1 MRDEI
6 LQFFREIWPESYHI
20 EDVPF
25 ILGYKGEEIQRY
37 FSILHALEEEGCI
50 RIKDGEYGC
59 YQKTEDLRLL
69 GIYKASKKGFGFVIP
84 AEGNLPD
91 VFIPN
96 GCAGTAM
103 HDDEVEYIIKRKGT
117 SDRKAEGLIRR
128 VVTRHTNR
136 VVGIFERLK
145 TSGFVTP
152 HNERLGADIYIPLE
166 ATLDAR
172 SGATVVVELIAW
184 PEENRKA
191 EGKIV
196 EIVGDSSTPDLDVL
210 SVMATFDLPKEFPKD
225 VQEEAQKISFTVSEE
240 ADRLDLRHQEMIT
253 IDGED
258 AKDLDDAVH
267 AKVLDN
273 GNIELGVHIAD
284 VSHYVPAGSIIDQE
298 AYRRGTSV
306 YLVDRVIPMLP
317 VELSNG
323 ICSLQAKEDRYAMS
337 CIMEVSPQGKVVS
350 YTITPSIIHI
360 TRRCSYKEIY
370 LALEENIIPDDLA
383 PLMDMVRTLE
393 TLAYQL
399 MKMRQQAGAI
409 SFEFPEYKVLLD
421 ATGIPQRIVRKD
433 RTIAEKLIEQC
444 MLLANE
450 TVATFLSERLD
461 TSIYRIHE
469 DPKDTKLE
477 QLITV
482 LHHSGY
488 PVKLPSKV
496 EPKHIEELLQSVS
509 GTEIEPVV
517 QIMVLRSM
525 QQAKYS
531 SEHIGHF
538 GLASSTYTHFTS
550 PIRRYSDLMI
560 HRLLRYVLGG
570 KPKRLAPIAD
580 EAYLTRSASHCSERE
595 QIATE
600 AERETLDMKKVQ
612 YMAQYVGEN
621 FEGHVSSIT
630 AFGLFVELDNGV
642 DGLVP
647 YNLMDDDHYV
657 FDEPHYMAYG
667 RRTGKE
673 YRLGTPVT
681 VTLIKADTELRQIDF
696 VIGEVEYI
704 DGYLRRAEA
713 RQQPLPTKGSRKSYK
728 QKKKA
733 RIETREQDKK
743 RSSVEDVVS
752 QETAFAVETMLR
764 KLDSKPKKAFYETIS
779 KRSAHSK
786 RDKSK
791 KKRKR

>member
-1 MRDEI
+1 MREEI
-6 LQFFREIWPESYHI
+6 LGFFRDIWPESYHI

-25 ILGYKGEEIQRY
+25 ILGYKGEDIQIY
-37 FSILHALEEEGCI
+37 FSILHELEEEGSI
-50 RIKDGEYGC
+50 RIKGGEYGS
-59 YQKTEDLRLL
+59 YQKTEDTKLI

-84 AEGNLPD
+84 SEGNLPD

-117 SDRKAEGLIRR
+117 SERNAEGIIRR
-128 VVTRHTNR
+128 IVTRNTTR
-136 VVGIFERLK
+136 VVGIFERLPK
-145 TSGFVTP
+145 SGFVTP
-152 HNERLGADIYIPLE
+152 HNERLGEDIYIPLE
-166 ATLDAR
+166 CTMDAR
-172 SGATVVVELIAW
+172 SGATVVVELTAW
-184 PEENRKA
+184 PEEHRKA

-210 SVMATFDLPKEFPKD
+210 SVMATFNLPKEFPKD
-225 VQEEAQKISFTVSEE
+225 VQEEARKIFFTINDDT
-240 ADRLDLRHQEMIT
+240 DRLDLRHQEMIT

-317 VELSNG
+317 LELSNG
-323 ICSLQAKEDRYAMS
+323 ICSLQAKKERYAMS
-337 CIMEVSPQGKVVS
+337 CIMEVSPQGKVVR
-350 YTITPSIIHI
+350 YTIKPSIIHI

-370 LALEENIIPDDLA
+370 LALEENIIPDDLV
-383 PLMDMVRTLE
+383 PLMEMVRTLE

-399 MKMRQQAGAI
+399 MKMRQQAGSI

-421 ATGIPQRIVRKD
+421 GMGTPQRIVRKD

-450 TVATFLSERLD
+450 TVATFLSERLA

-538 GLASSTYTHFTS
+538 GLASNTYTHFTS
-550 PIRRYSDLMI
+550 PIRRYPDLMV

-570 KPKRLAPIAD
+570 KTKRMASIAD
-580 EAYLTRSASHCSERE
+580 EAYLTHGASHCSERE

-612 YMAQYVGEN
+612 YMAQYVGES

-630 AFGLFVELDNGV
+630 AFGLFIELDNGV

-647 YNLMDDDHYV
+647 YNLMDDDHYI

-673 YRLGTPVT
+673 YRLGTAVT

-704 DGYLRRAEA
+704 DGYLRRGQSREGSLSK
-713 RQQPLPTKGSRKSYK
+713 PKKGSKKSNRK
-728 QKKKA
+728 QKEEKRK
-733 RIETREQDKK
+733 RRSSQSHDIIETTGTTK
-743 RSSVEDVVS
+743 
-752 QETAFAVETMLR
+752 AVEQMLR
-764 KLDSKPKKAFYETIS
+764 KLDTKKKTAFYETIH
-779 KRSAHSK
+779 KRGK
-786 RDKSK
+786 RNKGK
-791 KKRKR
+791 KQRKR

>member
-1 MRDEI
+1 MREEI
-6 LQFFREIWPESYHI
+6 LGFFRDIWPESYHI

-25 ILGYKGEEIQRY
+25 ILGYKGEDIQIY
-37 FSILHALEEEGCI
+37 FSILHELEEEGYI
-50 RIKDGEYGC
+50 RIKGGEYGS
-59 YQKTEDLRLL
+59 YQKTEDAKLI

-84 AEGNLPD
+84 SEGNLPD

-103 HDDEVEYIIKRKGT
+103 HDDEVEYIIKLKGT
-117 SDRKAEGLIRR
+117 SERNAEGIIRR
-128 VVTRHTNR
+128 IVTRNTTR
-136 VVGIFERLK
+136 VVGIFERLPK
-145 TSGFVTP
+145 SGFVTP
-152 HNERLGADIYIPLE
+152 HNERLGEDIYIPLE
-166 ATLDAR
+166 CIMDAR
-172 SGATVVVELIAW
+172 SGATVVVELTAW
-184 PEENRKA
+184 PEEHRKA

-210 SVMATFDLPKEFPKD
+210 SVMATFNLPKEFPKD
-225 VQEEAQKISFTVSEE
+225 VQEEARKISFTINDDT
-240 ADRLDLRHQEMIT
+240 DRLDLRHQEMIT

-284 VSHYVPAGSIIDQE
+284 VSHYVRAGSIIDQE

-323 ICSLQAKEDRYAMS
+323 ICSLQAKKERYAMS
-337 CIMEVSPQGKVVS
+337 CIMEVSPQGKVVR
-350 YTITPSIIHI
+350 YTVKPSIIHI

-370 LALEENIIPDDLA
+370 LALEENIIPDDLV
-383 PLMDMVRTLE
+383 PLMEMVRTLE

-399 MKMRQQAGAI
+399 MKMRQQAGSI

-421 ATGIPQRIVRKD
+421 GMGTPQRIVRKD

-496 EPKHIEELLQSVS
+496 EPKHIEELLQFVS

-538 GLASSTYTHFTS
+538 GLASDTYTHFTS
-550 PIRRYSDLMI
+550 PIRRYPDLMV
-560 HRLLRYVLGG
+560 HRLLRYLLSG
-570 KPKRLAPIAD
+570 KPKRMASIAD
-580 EAYLTRSASHCSERE
+580 EAYLTHGASHCSERE

-612 YMAQYVGEN
+612 YMAQYVGES

-630 AFGLFVELDNGV
+630 AFGLFIELDNGV

-673 YRLGTPVT
+673 YRLGTAVT

-704 DGYLRRAEA
+704 DGYLRRGQSREGSLSK
-713 RQQPLPTKGSRKSYK
+713 PKKGSKKSNRK
-728 QKKKA
+728 QKEEKRK
-733 RIETREQDKK
+733 RRSSQSHDIIETTGTTK
-743 RSSVEDVVS
+743 
-752 QETAFAVETMLR
+752 AVEQMLR
-764 KLDSKPKKAFYETIS
+764 KLDTKKKTAFYETIH
-779 KRSAHSK
+779 KRGK
-786 RDKSK
+786 RNKGK
-791 KKRKR
+791 KQRKR

>member
-6 LQFFREIWPESYHI
+6 LQFFRDIWPESYHI

-25 ILGYKGEEIQRY
+25 ILGYKDEEIKAY
-37 FSILHALEEEGCI
+37 FSILHDLETAGSIC
-50 RIKDGEYGC
+50 IKDGEYAT
-59 YQKTEDLRLL
+59 YQKTENRKLL

-84 AEGNLPD
+84 TEEHLPD

-96 GCAGTAM
+96 GCSGTAM

-117 SDRKAEGLIRR
+117 SERKAEGIIHRI
-128 VVTRHTNR
+128 VTRNTNR
-136 VVGIFERLK
+136 VVGVFERLK

-152 HNERLGADIYIPLE
+152 HNERLGEDIYIPLE

-172 SGATVVVELIAW
+172 SGATVVVELTAW

-210 SVMATFDLPKEFPKD
+210 SVMATFNLPKEFPKD
-225 VQEEAQKISFTVSEE
+225 VQEEARKISFTVTDD
-240 ADRLDLRHQEMIT
+240 ANRLDLRHQEMIT

-337 CIMEVSPQGKVVS
+337 CIMEVSPQGKVLHYS
-350 YTITPSIIHI
+350 IKPSIIHI

-370 LALEENIIPDDLA
+370 LALKENIIPDDLA
-383 PLMDMVRTLE
+383 PLMAMVRTLE

-461 TSIYRIHE
+461 TSVYRIHE
-469 DPKDTKLE
+469 EPKDTKLE

-482 LHHSGY
+482 LHHAGY
-488 PVKLPSKV
+488 PVKLPTKV
-496 EPKHIEELLQSVS
+496 EPKHIEELLQSVA

-531 SEHIGHF
+531 SENMGHF

-550 PIRRYSDLMI
+550 PIRRYPDLMI
-560 HRLLRYVLGG
+560 HRLLRYVLEG
-570 KPKRLAPIAD
+570 KPKRLSPIAD
-580 EAYLTRSASHCSERE
+580 ESYLTHSASHCSERE

-612 YMAQYVGEN
+612 YMAQYVGES

-630 AFGLFVELDNGV
+630 AFGLFIELNNGV

-667 RRTGKE
+667 RRSGKE
-673 YRLGTPVT
+673 YHLGTPVT

-696 VIGEVEYI
+696 VIGEVESI
-704 DGYLRRAEA
+704 DGYLRRGQGREDSLSKPK
-713 RQQPLPTKGSRKSYK
+713 RGNRKSYK
-728 QKKKA
+728 KQREEKRKS
-733 RIETREQDKK
+733 RDRQTHDIIETTGTTK
-743 RSSVEDVVS
+743 
-752 QETAFAVETMLR
+752 AVEQMLR
-764 KLDSKPKKAFYETIS
+764 KLDTKKKTAFYETIH
-779 KRSAHSK
+779 K
-786 RDKSK
+786 KSHRKQGK
-791 KKRKR
+791 KQRKR

>member
-6 LQFFREIWPESYHI
+6 LQFFRDIWPESYHI

-25 ILGYKGEEIQRY
+25 ILGYKDEEIKAY
-37 FSILHALEEEGCI
+37 FSILHDLETAGSIC
-50 RIKDGEYGC
+50 IKDGEYAT
-59 YQKTEDLRLL
+59 YQKTENRKLL

-84 AEGNLPD
+84 TEEHLPD

-96 GCAGTAM
+96 GCSGTAM

-117 SDRKAEGLIRR
+117 SERKAEGIIHRI
-128 VVTRHTNR
+128 VTRNTNR
-136 VVGIFERLK
+136 VVGVFERLK

-152 HNERLGADIYIPLE
+152 HNERLGEDIYIPLE

-172 SGATVVVELIAW
+172 SGATVVVELTSW

-210 SVMATFDLPKEFPKD
+210 SVMATFNLPKEFPKD
-225 VQEEAQKISFTVSEE
+225 VQKEARKISFAVTDD

-337 CIMEVSPQGKVVS
+337 CIMEVSPQGKVLHYS
-350 YTITPSIIHI
+350 IKPSIIHI

-370 LALEENIIPDDLA
+370 LALKENIIPDDLA
-383 PLMDMVRTLE
+383 PLMAMVRTLE

-461 TSIYRIHE
+461 TSVYRIHE
-469 DPKDTKLE
+469 EPKDTKLE

-482 LHHSGY
+482 LHHAGY
-488 PVKLPSKV
+488 PVKLPTKV
-496 EPKHIEELLQSVS
+496 EPKHIEELLQSVA

-531 SEHIGHF
+531 SENMGHF

-550 PIRRYSDLMI
+550 PIRRYPDLMI
-560 HRLLRYVLGG
+560 HRLLRYVLEG
-570 KPKRLAPIAD
+570 KPKRLSPIAD
-580 EAYLTRSASHCSERE
+580 ESYLTHSASHCSERE

-612 YMAQYVGEN
+612 YMAQYVGES

-630 AFGLFVELDNGV
+630 AFGLFIELNNGV

-667 RRTGKE
+667 RRSGKE
-673 YRLGTPVT
+673 YHLGTPVT

-696 VIGEVEYI
+696 VIGEVESI
-704 DGYLRRAEA
+704 DGYLRRGQGREDSLSKPK
-713 RQQPLPTKGSRKSYK
+713 RGNRKSYK
-728 QKKKA
+728 KQREEKRKS
-733 RIETREQDKK
+733 RDRQTHDIIETTGTTK
-743 RSSVEDVVS
+743 
-752 QETAFAVETMLR
+752 AVERMLR
-764 KLDSKPKKAFYETIS
+764 KLDTKKKTAFYETIH
-779 KRSAHSK
+779 K
-786 RDKSK
+786 KSNYK
-791 KKRKR
+791 KGKKQRKR

>member
-6 LQFFREIWPESYHI
+6 LQFFRDIWPESYHI

-25 ILGYKGEEIQRY
+25 ILGYKDEEIKAY
-37 FSILHALEEEGCI
+37 FSILHDLETAGSIC
-50 RIKDGEYGC
+50 IKDDEYAT
-59 YQKTEDLRLL
+59 YQKTENRKLL
-69 GIYKASKKGFGFVIP
+69 GIYKASKKGVGFVIP
-84 AEGNLPD
+84 TEGHLPD

-96 GCAGTAM
+96 GCSGTAM

-117 SDRKAEGLIRR
+117 SERKAEGIIHRI
-128 VVTRHTNR
+128 VTRNTNR
-136 VVGIFERLK
+136 VVGVFERLK

-152 HNERLGADIYIPLE
+152 HNERLGEDIYIPLE

-172 SGATVVVELIAW
+172 SGATVVVELTSW

-210 SVMATFDLPKEFPKD
+210 SVMATFNLPKEFPKD
-225 VQEEAQKISFTVSEE
+225 VQKEARKISFAVTDD

-337 CIMEVSPQGKVVS
+337 CIMEVSPQGKVLHYS
-350 YTITPSIIHI
+350 IKPSIIHI

-370 LALEENIIPDDLA
+370 LALKENIIPDDLA
-383 PLMDMVRTLE
+383 PLMAMVRTLE

-461 TSIYRIHE
+461 TSVYRIHE
-469 DPKDTKLE
+469 EPKDTKLE

-482 LHHSGY
+482 LHHAGY
-488 PVKLPSKV
+488 PVKLPTKV
-496 EPKHIEELLQSVS
+496 EPKHIEELLQSVA

-531 SEHIGHF
+531 SENMGHF

-550 PIRRYSDLMI
+550 PIRRYPDLMI
-560 HRLLRYVLGG
+560 HRLLRYVLEG
-570 KPKRLAPIAD
+570 KPKRLSPIAD
-580 EAYLTRSASHCSERE
+580 ESYLTHSASHCSERE

-612 YMAQYVGEN
+612 YMAQYVGES

-630 AFGLFVELDNGV
+630 AFGLFIELNNGV

-667 RRTGKE
+667 RRSGKE
-673 YRLGTPVT
+673 YHLGKPVT

-696 VIGEVEYI
+696 VIGEVESI
-704 DGYLRRAEA
+704 DGYLRRGQGREDSLSKPK
-713 RQQPLPTKGSRKSYK
+713 RGNRKSYK
-728 QKKKA
+728 KQREEKRKS
-733 RIETREQDKK
+733 RDRQTHDIIETTGTTK
-743 RSSVEDVVS
+743 
-752 QETAFAVETMLR
+752 AVERMLR
-764 KLDSKPKKAFYETIS
+764 KLDTKKKTAFYETIH
-779 KRSAHSK
+779 K
-786 RDKSK
+786 KSNYK
-791 KKRKR
+791 KGKKQRKR

>member
-1 MRDEI
+1 MREEI
-6 LQFFREIWPESYHI
+6 LGFFRDICPESYHI

-25 ILGYKGEEIQRY
+25 ILGYKGEEIQTY
-37 FSILHALEEEGCI
+37 FSVLHELEEEGCI
-50 RIKDGEYGC
+50 RIKGGEYGS
-59 YQKTEDLRLL
+59 YQKTEDTKLI

-103 HDDEVEYIIKRKGT
+103 HDDEVEYIIKRKST
-117 SDRKAEGLIRR
+117 SERNAEGIIRR
-128 VVTRHTNR
+128 VVTRNTTR
-136 VVGIFERLK
+136 VVGIFERLPK
-145 TSGFVTP
+145 SGFVTP
-152 HNERLGADIYIPLE
+152 HNERLGEDIYIPLE
-166 ATLDAR
+166 CTMDAR
-172 SGATVVVELIAW
+172 SGATVVVELTAW
-184 PEENRKA
+184 PEEHRKA

-225 VQEEAQKISFTVSEE
+225 VQEEARKISFTVTDD

-337 CIMEVSPQGKVVS
+337 CIMEVSPQGKVLRYS
-350 YTITPSIIHI
+350 IKPSIIHI

-383 PLMDMVRTLE
+383 PLMAMVRTLE

-461 TSIYRIHE
+461 TSVYRIHE
-469 DPKDTKLE
+469 EPKDTKLE

-482 LHHSGY
+482 LHHAGY
-488 PVKLPSKV
+488 PVKLPTKV
-496 EPKHIEELLQSVS
+496 EPKHIEELLQSVA

-531 SEHIGHF
+531 SENMGHF

-550 PIRRYSDLMI
+550 PIRRYPDLMI
-560 HRLLRYVLGG
+560 HRLLRYVLEG

-580 EAYLTRSASHCSERE
+580 ESYLTHSASHCSERE

-612 YMAQYVGEN
+612 YMAQYVGES

-630 AFGLFVELDNGV
+630 AFGLFIELNNGV

-667 RRTGKE
+667 RRSGKE
-673 YRLGTPVT
+673 YHLGTPVT

-696 VIGEVEYI
+696 VIGEVESI
-704 DGYLRRAEA
+704 DGYLRRGQGREDSLSKPK
-713 RQQPLPTKGSRKSYK
+713 RGNRKSYK
-728 QKKKA
+728 KQKEEKRK
-733 RIETREQDKK
+733 RRDRQTHDIIETTGTTK
-743 RSSVEDVVS
+743 
-752 QETAFAVETMLR
+752 AVEQMLR
-764 KLDSKPKKAFYETIS
+764 KLDTKKKTAFYETIH
-779 KRSAHSK
+779 K
-786 RDKSK
+786 KSHRKQGK
-791 KKRKR
+791 KQRKR

>member
-6 LQFFREIWPESYHI
+6 LQFFRDIWPESYHI

-25 ILGYKGEEIQRY
+25 ILGYKDEEIKAY
-37 FSILHALEEEGCI
+37 FSILHDLETAGSIC
-50 RIKDGEYGC
+50 IKDDEYAT
-59 YQKTEDLRLL
+59 YQKTENRKLL

-84 AEGNLPD
+84 TEGHLPD

-96 GCAGTAM
+96 GCSGTAM

-117 SDRKAEGLIRR
+117 SERKAEGIIHRI
-128 VVTRHTNR
+128 VTRNTNR
-136 VVGIFERLK
+136 VVGVFERLK

-152 HNERLGADIYIPLE
+152 HNERLGDDIYIPLE

-172 SGATVVVELIAW
+172 SGATVVVELTAW

-210 SVMATFDLPKEFPKD
+210 SVMATFNLPKEFPKD
-225 VQEEAQKISFTVSEE
+225 VQEEARKISFTVTDD

-337 CIMEVSPQGKVVS
+337 CIMEVSPQGKVLHYS
-350 YTITPSIIHI
+350 IKPSIIHI

-370 LALEENIIPDDLA
+370 LALKENIIPDDLA
-383 PLMDMVRTLE
+383 PLMAMVRTLE

-461 TSIYRIHE
+461 TSVYRIHE
-469 DPKDTKLE
+469 EPKDTKLE

-482 LHHSGY
+482 LHHAGY
-488 PVKLPSKV
+488 PVKLPTKV
-496 EPKHIEELLQSVS
+496 EPKHIEELLQSVA

-531 SEHIGHF
+531 SENMGHF

-550 PIRRYSDLMI
+550 PIRRYPDLMI
-560 HRLLRYVLGG
+560 HRLLRYVLEG

-580 EAYLTRSASHCSERE
+580 ESYLTHSASHCSERE

-612 YMAQYVGEN
+612 YMAQYVGES

-630 AFGLFVELDNGV
+630 AFGLFIELNNGV

-667 RRTGKE
+667 RRSGKE
-673 YRLGTPVT
+673 YHLGTPVT

-704 DGYLRRAEA
+704 DKYLRRGQGREESLSKPK
-713 RQQPLPTKGSRKSYK
+713 RGNRKSYK
-728 QKKKA
+728 KQKEEKRK
-733 RIETREQDKK
+733 RRDRQTHDIIETTGTTK
-743 RSSVEDVVS
+743 
-752 QETAFAVETMLR
+752 AVEQMLR
-764 KLDSKPKKAFYETIS
+764 KLDTKKKTAFYETIH
-779 KRSAHSK
+779 K
-786 RDKSK
+786 KSNHK
-791 KKRKR
+791 KGKKQRKR

>member
-1 MRDEI
+1 MREEI
-6 LQFFREIWPESYHI
+6 LGFFRDIWPESYHI

-25 ILGYKGEEIQRY
+25 ILGYKGEGIQAY
-37 FSILHALEEEGCI
+37 FSVLHELEEEGCI
-50 RIKDGEYGC
+50 RIKDGEYGS
-59 YQKTEDLRLL
+59 YQKTEDTKLI
-69 GIYKASKKGFGFVIP
+69 GIYKASKKGFGFVMP
-84 AEGNLPD
+84 SEGNLPD

-103 HDDEVEYIIKRKGT
+103 HDDEVEYSIKRKGT
-117 SDRKAEGLIRR
+117 NERNPEGIIRR
-128 VVTRHTNR
+128 VVTRNTTR
-136 VVGIFERLK
+136 VVGIFERLTK
-145 TSGFVTP
+145 SGFVTP
-152 HNERLGADIYIPLE
+152 HNERLGDDIYIPLE

-172 SGATVVVELIAW
+172 SGATVVVELTAW
-184 PEENRKA
+184 PEEHRKA
-191 EGKIV
+191 EGRIV
-196 EIVGDSSTPDLDVL
+196 EIVGDSSTPDLDIL

-225 VQEEAQKISFTVSEE
+225 VQEEARKISFTVTDE
-240 ADRLDLRHQEMIT
+240 ADRLDLRYQEMIT

-267 AKVLDN
+267 AKVLEN

-337 CIMEVSPQGKVVS
+337 CIMEVNPQGKVVG
-350 YTITPSIIHI
+350 YTIKPSIIHI

-383 PLMDMVRTLE
+383 PLMEMVRTLE

-399 MKMRQQAGAI
+399 MKMRQQAGSI

-496 EPKHIEELLQSVS
+496 ESKHIEELLQSVM

-538 GLASSTYTHFTS
+538 GLASNTYTHFTS
-550 PIRRYSDLMI
+550 PIRRYPDLMV

-570 KPKRLAPIAD
+570 KPKRMAPIAD
-580 EAYLTRSASHCSERE
+580 EAYLTHGASHCSERE

-612 YMAQYVGEN
+612 YMAQYVGES

-630 AFGLFVELDNGV
+630 AFGLFIELDNGV

-696 VIGEVEYI
+696 VIDEVEYI
-704 DGYLRRAEA
+704 EGYLRRGQGRE
-713 RQQPLPTKGSRKSYK
+713 GSLSKSKRGHKKSHKK
-728 QKKKA
+728 QKEEK
-733 RIETREQDKK
+733 RNRRDRQSHDIIEITGTTKE
-743 RSSVEDVVS
+743 VER
-752 QETAFAVETMLR
+752 MLR
-764 KLDSKPKKAFYETIS
+764 KLEKKTKTAFYQRIH
-779 KRSAHSK
+779 K
-786 RDKSK
+786 KSNHRKGK
-791 KKRKR
+791 KQRKR

>member
-6 LQFFREIWPESYHI
+6 LQFFRDIWPESYHI

-25 ILGYKGEEIQRY
+25 ILGYKDEEIKAY
-37 FSILHALEEEGCI
+37 FSILHDLETAGSIC
-50 RIKDGEYGC
+50 IKDGEYAT
-59 YQKTEDLRLL
+59 YQKTENRKLL

-84 AEGNLPD
+84 TEEHLPD

-96 GCAGTAM
+96 GCSGTAM

-117 SDRKAEGLIRR
+117 SERKAEGIIHRI
-128 VVTRHTNR
+128 VTLNTNR
-136 VVGIFERLK
+136 VVGVFERLK

-152 HNERLGADIYIPLE
+152 HNERLGEDIYIPLE

-172 SGATVVVELIAW
+172 SGATVVVELTSW

-210 SVMATFDLPKEFPKD
+210 SVMATFNLPKEFPKD
-225 VQEEAQKISFTVSEE
+225 VQKEARKISFAVTDD

-337 CIMEVSPQGKVVS
+337 CIMEVSPQGKVLHYS
-350 YTITPSIIHI
+350 IKPSIIHI

-370 LALEENIIPDDLA
+370 LALKENIIPDDLA
-383 PLMDMVRTLE
+383 PLMAMVRTLE

-461 TSIYRIHE
+461 TSVYY
-469 DPKDTKLE
+469 T
-477 QLITV
+477 
-482 LHHSGY
+482 
-488 PVKLPSKV
+488 
-496 EPKHIEELLQSVS
+496 
-509 GTEIEPVV
+509 
-517 QIMVLRSM
+517 M
-525 QQAKYS
+525 QD
-531 SEHIGHF
+531 I
-538 GLASSTYTHFTS
+538 L
-550 PIRRYSDLMI
+550 
-560 HRLLRYVLGG
+560 
-570 KPKRLAPIAD
+570 
-580 EAYLTRSASHCSERE
+580 
-595 QIATE
+595 
-600 AERETLDMKKVQ
+600 
-612 YMAQYVGEN
+612 
-621 FEGHVSSIT
+621 
-630 AFGLFVELDNGV
+630 
-642 DGLVP
+642 
-647 YNLMDDDHYV
+647 
-657 FDEPHYMAYG
+657 
-667 RRTGKE
+667 
-673 YRLGTPVT
+673 
-681 VTLIKADTELRQIDF
+681 
-696 VIGEVEYI
+696 
-704 DGYLRRAEA
+704 
-713 RQQPLPTKGSRKSYK
+713 
-728 QKKKA
+728 
-733 RIETREQDKK
+733 
-743 RSSVEDVVS
+743 
-752 QETAFAVETMLR
+752 
-764 KLDSKPKKAFYETIS
+764 
-779 KRSAHSK
+779 
-786 RDKSK
+786 
-791 KKRKR
+791 

>member
-1 MRDEI
+1 MREEI
-6 LQFFREIWPESYHI
+6 LGFFRDIWPESYHI

-25 ILGYKGEEIQRY
+25 ILGYKGEEIQAY
-37 FSILHALEEEGCI
+37 FSVLYELEQEGCI
-50 RIKDGEYGC
+50 RIKDGEYGS
-59 YQKTEDLRLL
+59 YQKTEDTKLI

-84 AEGNLPD
+84 SEGNLPD

-117 SDRKAEGLIRR
+117 SERNAEGIIRR
-128 VVTRHTNR
+128 VVTRNTTR
-136 VVGIFERLK
+136 VVGIFERLPK
-145 TSGFVTP
+145 SGFVTP
-152 HNERLGADIYIPLE
+152 HNERLGEDIYIPLD

-172 SGATVVVELIAW
+172 SGATVVVELTAW
-184 PEENRKA
+184 PEEHRKA

-210 SVMATFDLPKEFPKD
+210 SVMSTFNLPKEFPKD
-225 VQEEAQKISFTVSEE
+225 VQEEAQKISFTVTDDT
-240 ADRLDLRHQEMIT
+240 ARLDLRHQEMIT

-337 CIMEVSPQGKVVS
+337 CIMEVSPQGKVLRYS
-350 YTITPSIIHI
+350 IKPSIIHI

-370 LALEENIIPDDLA
+370 LALEENIIPDDLV

-399 MKMRQQAGAI
+399 IKMRQQAGAI

-421 ATGIPQRIVRKD
+421 GTGMPQRIIRKD

-496 EPKHIEELLQSVS
+496 EPKHIEELLQSIS

-550 PIRRYSDLMI
+550 PIRRYPDLMI
-560 HRLLRYVLGG
+560 HRLLRYVLEN
-570 KPKRLAPIAD
+570 KPKRMASIAD
-580 EAYLTRSASHCSERE
+580 EAYLTHGATHCSERE

-612 YMAQYVGEN
+612 YMAQYVGES

-630 AFGLFVELDNGV
+630 AFGLFIELDNGV

-647 YNLMDDDHYV
+647 SNLMDDDHYV

-667 RRTGKE
+667 RRSGKE
-673 YRLGTPVT
+673 YHLGTPVT
-681 VTLIKADTELRQIDF
+681 VTLIKADIELRQIDF

-704 DGYLRRAEA
+704 GGYLRRGQE
-713 RQQPLPTKGSRKSYK
+713 RKKSLSKPQRKNRSPY
-728 QKKKA
+728 KKKKEEK
-733 RIETREQDKK
+733 RNNRDRQTHDIIETTGTTK
-743 RSSVEDVVS
+743 
-752 QETAFAVETMLR
+752 AVEQMLR
-764 KLDSKPKKAFYETIS
+764 KLDTKKKTAFYETIH
-779 KRSAHSK
+779 K
-786 RDKSK
+786 KSHRKQGK
-791 KKRKR
+791 KQRKR

>member
-6 LQFFREIWPESYHI
+6 LQFFRDIWPESYHI

-25 ILGYKGEEIQRY
+25 ILGYKDEEIKAY
-37 FSILHALEEEGCI
+37 FSILHDLETAGSIC
-50 RIKDGEYGC
+50 IKDGEYAT
-59 YQKTEDLRLL
+59 YQKTENRKLL

-84 AEGNLPD
+84 TEGNLPD

-96 GCAGTAM
+96 GCSGTAM
-103 HDDEVEYIIKRKGT
+103 HDDEVEYIIKQKGT
-117 SDRKAEGLIRR
+117 SERKAEGIIHRI
-128 VVTRHTNR
+128 VTRNTNR
-136 VVGIFERLK
+136 VVGVFERLK

-152 HNERLGADIYIPLE
+152 HNERLGEDIYIPLE

-172 SGATVVVELIAW
+172 SGATVVVELTAW

-210 SVMATFDLPKEFPKD
+210 SVMATFNLPKEFPKD
-225 VQEEAQKISFTVSEE
+225 VQEEARKISFAVTDD

-337 CIMEVSPQGKVVS
+337 CIMEVSPQGNVLRYSVK
-350 YTITPSIIHI
+350 PSIIHI

-370 LALEENIIPDDLA
+370 LALKENIIPDDLA
-383 PLMDMVRTLE
+383 PLMAMVRTLE

-461 TSIYRIHE
+461 TSVYRIHE
-469 DPKDTKLE
+469 EPKDTKLE

-482 LHHSGY
+482 LHHAGY
-488 PVKLPSKV
+488 PVKLPTKV
-496 EPKHIEELLQSVS
+496 EPKHIEELLQSVA

-531 SEHIGHF
+531 SENMGHF

-550 PIRRYSDLMI
+550 PIRRYPDLMI
-560 HRLLRYVLGG
+560 HRLLRYVLEG
-570 KPKRLAPIAD
+570 KPKRLSPIAD
-580 EAYLTRSASHCSERE
+580 ESYLTHSASHCSERE

-600 AERETLDMKKVQ
+600 AERETLDTKKVQ
-612 YMAQYVGEN
+612 YMAQYVGES

-630 AFGLFVELDNGV
+630 AFGLFIELNNGV

-667 RRTGKE
+667 RRSGKE
-673 YRLGTPVT
+673 YHLGTPVT

-696 VIGEVEYI
+696 VIGEVESI
-704 DGYLRRAEA
+704 DGYLRRGQGREDSLSKPK
-713 RQQPLPTKGSRKSYK
+713 RGNRKSYK
-728 QKKKA
+728 KQREEKRKS
-733 RIETREQDKK
+733 RDRQTHDIIETTGTTK
-743 RSSVEDVVS
+743 
-752 QETAFAVETMLR
+752 AVERMLR
-764 KLDSKPKKAFYETIS
+764 KLDTKKKTAFYETIH
-779 KRSAHSK
+779 K
-786 RDKSK
+786 KSNRK
-791 KKRKR
+791 KGKKQRKR

>member
-6 LQFFREIWPESYHI
+6 LQFFRDIWPESYHI

-25 ILGYKGEEIQRY
+25 ILGYKDEEIKAY
-37 FSILHALEEEGCI
+37 FSILHDLETAGSIC
-50 RIKDGEYGC
+50 IKDGEYAT
-59 YQKTEDLRLL
+59 YQKTENRKLL

-84 AEGNLPD
+84 TEEHLPD

-96 GCAGTAM
+96 GCSGTAM

-117 SDRKAEGLIRR
+117 SERKAEGIIHRI
-128 VVTRHTNR
+128 VTRNTNR
-136 VVGIFERLK
+136 VVGVFERLK

-152 HNERLGADIYIPLE
+152 HNERLGEDIYIPLE

-172 SGATVVVELIAW
+172 SGATVVVELTSW

-210 SVMATFDLPKEFPKD
+210 SVMATFNLPKEFPKD
-225 VQEEAQKISFTVSEE
+225 VQKEARKISFAVTDD

-337 CIMEVSPQGKVVS
+337 CIMEVSPQGKVLHYS
-350 YTITPSIIHI
+350 IKPSIIHI

-370 LALEENIIPDDLA
+370 LALKENIIPNDLA
-383 PLMDMVRTLE
+383 PLMAMVRTLE

-461 TSIYRIHE
+461 TSVYRIHE
-469 DPKDTKLE
+469 EPKDTKLE

-482 LHHSGY
+482 LHHAGY
-488 PVKLPSKV
+488 PVKLPTKV
-496 EPKHIEELLQSVS
+496 EPKHIEELLQSVA

-531 SEHIGHF
+531 SENMGHF

-550 PIRRYSDLMI
+550 PIRRYPDLMI
-560 HRLLRYVLGG
+560 HRLLRYVLEG
-570 KPKRLAPIAD
+570 KPKRLSPIAD
-580 EAYLTRSASHCSERE
+580 ESYLTHSASHCSERE

-612 YMAQYVGEN
+612 YMAQYVGES

-630 AFGLFVELDNGV
+630 AFGLFIELNNGV

-667 RRTGKE
+667 RRSGKE
-673 YRLGTPVT
+673 YHLGTPVT

-696 VIGEVEYI
+696 VIGEVESI
-704 DGYLRRAEA
+704 DGYLRRGQGREDSLSKPK
-713 RQQPLPTKGSRKSYK
+713 RGNRKSYK
-728 QKKKA
+728 KQREEKRKS
-733 RIETREQDKK
+733 RDRQIHDIIETTGTTK
-743 RSSVEDVVS
+743 
-752 QETAFAVETMLR
+752 AVERMLR
-764 KLDSKPKKAFYETIS
+764 KLDTKKKTAFYETIH
-779 KRSAHSK
+779 K
-786 RDKSK
+786 KSNYK
-791 KKRKR
+791 KGKKQRKR

>member
-1 MRDEI
+1 MREEI
-6 LQFFREIWPESYHI
+6 LGFFRDIWPESYHI

-25 ILGYKGEEIQRY
+25 ILGYKGEEIQAY
-37 FSILHALEEEGCI
+37 FSVLHELEEKGCI
-50 RIKDGEYGC
+50 RIKDGEYGV
-59 YQKTEDLRLL
+59 YQKTEDPHLI
-69 GIYKASKKGFGFVIP
+69 GIYKASKKGFGFVMP
-84 AEGNLPD
+84 SEGNLPD

-117 SDRKAEGLIRR
+117 GERNAEGIIRR
-128 VVTRHTNR
+128 VVTRNTTR
-136 VVGIFERLK
+136 VVGIFERLTK
-145 TSGFVTP
+145 SGFVTP
-152 HNERLGADIYIPLE
+152 HNERLGDDIYIPLE

-172 SGATVVVELIAW
+172 SGATVVVEITAW

-225 VQEEAQKISFTVSEE
+225 VQEEARKISFTVTDEV
-240 ADRLDLRHQEMIT
+240 DRLDLRHQEMIT

-337 CIMEVSPQGKVVS
+337 CIMEVSPQGKVLHYS
-350 YTITPSIIHI
+350 IKPSIIHI

-383 PLMDMVRTLE
+383 PLMAMVRTLE

-409 SFEFPEYKVLLD
+409 SFEFPEHKVLLD

-469 DPKDTKLE
+469 DPKNTKLE

-496 EPKHIEELLQSVS
+496 EPKHIEELLQSIS

-531 SEHIGHF
+531 AEHIGHF

-550 PIRRYSDLMI
+550 PIRRYPDLMI
-560 HRLLRYVLGG
+560 HRLLRYVLEN
-570 KPKRLAPIAD
+570 KPKRMASIAD
-580 EAYLTRSASHCSERE
+580 EAYLTHGATHCSERE

-612 YMAQYVGEN
+612 YMAQYVGES

-630 AFGLFVELDNGV
+630 AFGLFIELDNGV

-647 YNLMDDDHYV
+647 YNLMDDDYYV

-667 RRTGKE
+667 RRSGKE
-673 YRLGTPVT
+673 YHLGTPVT
-681 VTLIKADTELRQIDF
+681 VTLIKADIELRQIDF

-704 DGYLRRAEA
+704 DGYLRRGQSREGALSK
-713 RQQPLPTKGSRKSYK
+713 PKKGSKKAYKK
-728 QKKKA
+728 QKEEKRKH
-733 RIETREQDKK
+733 RGSQSHDIIETTGTTK
-743 RSSVEDVVS
+743 
-752 QETAFAVETMLR
+752 AVEQMLR
-764 KLDSKPKKAFYETIS
+764 KLDTKKKTAFYETIH
-779 KRSAHSK
+779 K
-786 RDKSK
+786 KSNRKQGK
-791 KKRKR
+791 KQRKR

>member
-1 MRDEI
+1 MREEI
-6 LQFFREIWPESYHI
+6 LGFFRDIWPEAYHI

-25 ILGYKGEEIQRY
+25 ILGYKGEEIQAY
-37 FSILHALEEEGCI
+37 FSVLHELEEEGCI
-50 RIKDGEYGC
+50 RIKDGEYGS
-59 YQKTEDLRLL
+59 YQKTEDTKLI

-117 SDRKAEGLIRR
+117 SERNAEGIIRR
-128 VVTRHTNR
+128 VVTRNTTR
-136 VVGIFERLK
+136 VVGIFERLPK
-145 TSGFVTP
+145 SGFVTP
-152 HNERLGADIYIPLE
+152 HNERLGEDIYIPLE
-166 ATLDAR
+166 CTMDAR
-172 SGATVVVELIAW
+172 SGATVVVELTAW
-184 PEENRKA
+184 PEEHRKA

-210 SVMATFDLPKEFPKD
+210 SVMATFDLPKEFPKN
-225 VQEEAQKISFTVSEE
+225 VQEEARKISFTVTDETG
-240 ADRLDLRHQEMIT
+240 RLDLRHQKMVT

-267 AKVLDN
+267 AKALDN

-337 CIMEVSPQGKVVS
+337 CIMEVNPQGKVVN
-350 YTITPSIIHI
+350 YTIKPSIIHI

-370 LALEENIIPDDLA
+370 LALEENIIPDDLV
-383 PLMDMVRTLE
+383 PLMEMVRTLE

-421 ATGIPQRIVRKD
+421 GMGTPQRIVRKD

-450 TVATFLSERLD
+450 TVAKFLSERLD

-538 GLASSTYTHFTS
+538 GLASNTYTHFTS
-550 PIRRYSDLMI
+550 PIRRYPDLMV
-560 HRLLRYVLGG
+560 HRLLRYVLSG
-570 KPKRLAPIAD
+570 KPKRMALIAD
-580 EAYLTRSASHCSERE
+580 EAYLTHGASHCSERE

-600 AERETLDMKKVQ
+600 AERETLDMKMVQ
-612 YMAQYVGEN
+612 YMAQYVGES
-621 FEGHVSSIT
+621 FEGYVSSIT
-630 AFGLFVELDNGV
+630 AFGLFIELDNGV

-667 RRTGKE
+667 RRSGKE
-673 YRLGTPVT
+673 YRLGTLVT

-704 DGYLRRAEA
+704 DGYLRRGQSREGSLSK
-713 RQQPLPTKGSRKSYK
+713 PKKGSKKSNRK
-728 QKKKA
+728 QKEEKRK
-733 RIETREQDKK
+733 RRGSQSHDIIEMTGTTK
-743 RSSVEDVVS
+743 
-752 QETAFAVETMLR
+752 AVEQMLR
-764 KLDSKPKKAFYETIS
+764 KLDTKKKTAFYETIH
-779 KRSAHSK
+779 KRGK
-786 RDKSK
+786 RNKGK
-791 KKRKR
+791 KQRKR

>member
-6 LQFFREIWPESYHI
+6 LQFFRDIWPESYHI

-25 ILGYKGEEIQRY
+25 ILGYKDEEIKAY
-37 FSILHALEEEGCI
+37 FSILHDLETAGSIC
-50 RIKDGEYGC
+50 IKDGEYAT
-59 YQKTEDLRLL
+59 YQKTENRKLL

-84 AEGNLPD
+84 TEEHLPD

-96 GCAGTAM
+96 GCSGTAM

-117 SDRKAEGLIRR
+117 SERKAEGIIHRI
-128 VVTRHTNR
+128 VTRNTNR
-136 VVGIFERLK
+136 VVGVFERLK

-152 HNERLGADIYIPLE
+152 HNERLGEDIYIPLE

-172 SGATVVVELIAW
+172 SGATVVVELTSW

-210 SVMATFDLPKEFPKD
+210 SVMATFNLPKEFPKD
-225 VQEEAQKISFTVSEE
+225 VQKEARKISFAVTDD

-298 AYRRGTSV
+298 AYRRSTSV

-337 CIMEVSPQGKVVS
+337 CIMEVSPQGKVLHYS
-350 YTITPSIIHI
+350 IKPSIIHI

-370 LALEENIIPDDLA
+370 LALKENIIPDDLA
-383 PLMDMVRTLE
+383 PLMAMVRTLE

-461 TSIYRIHE
+461 TSVYRIHE
-469 DPKDTKLE
+469 EPKDTKLE

-482 LHHSGY
+482 LHHAGY
-488 PVKLPSKV
+488 PVKLPTKV
-496 EPKHIEELLQSVS
+496 EPKHIEELLQSVA

-531 SEHIGHF
+531 SENMGHF

-550 PIRRYSDLMI
+550 PIRRYPDLMI
-560 HRLLRYVLGG
+560 HRLLRYVLEG
-570 KPKRLAPIAD
+570 KPKRLSPIAD
-580 EAYLTRSASHCSERE
+580 ESYLTHSASHCSERE

-612 YMAQYVGEN
+612 YMAQYVGES

-630 AFGLFVELDNGV
+630 AFGLFIELNNGV

-667 RRTGKE
+667 RRSGKE
-673 YRLGTPVT
+673 YHLGTPVT

-696 VIGEVEYI
+696 VIGEVESI
-704 DGYLRRAEA
+704 DGYLRRGQGREDSLSKPK
-713 RQQPLPTKGSRKSYK
+713 RGNRKSYK
-728 QKKKA
+728 KQREEKRKS
-733 RIETREQDKK
+733 RDRQTHDIIETTGTTK
-743 RSSVEDVVS
+743 
-752 QETAFAVETMLR
+752 AVERMLR
-764 KLDSKPKKAFYETIS
+764 KLDTKKKTAFYETIH
-779 KRSAHSK
+779 K
-786 RDKSK
+786 KSNYK
-791 KKRKR
+791 KGKKQRKR

>member
-6 LQFFREIWPESYHI
+6 LQFFRDIWPESYHI

-25 ILGYKGEEIQRY
+25 ILGYKDEEIKAY
-37 FSILHALEEEGCI
+37 FSILHDLETAGSIC
-50 RIKDGEYGC
+50 IKDGEYAT
-59 YQKTEDLRLL
+59 YQKTENRKLL

-84 AEGNLPD
+84 TEEHLPD

-96 GCAGTAM
+96 GCSGTAM

-117 SDRKAEGLIRR
+117 SERKAEGIIHRI
-128 VVTRHTNR
+128 VTRNTNR
-136 VVGIFERLK
+136 VVGVFERLK

-152 HNERLGADIYIPLE
+152 HNERLGEDIYIPLE

-172 SGATVVVELIAW
+172 SGATVVVELTSW

-210 SVMATFDLPKEFPKD
+210 SVMATFNLPKEFPKD
-225 VQEEAQKISFTVSEE
+225 VQKEARKNSFAVTDD

-337 CIMEVSPQGKVVS
+337 CIIEVSPQGKVLHYS
-350 YTITPSIIHI
+350 IKPSIIHI

-370 LALEENIIPDDLA
+370 LALKENIIPDDLA
-383 PLMDMVRTLE
+383 PLMAMVRTLE

-461 TSIYRIHE
+461 TSVYRIHE
-469 DPKDTKLE
+469 EPKDTKLE

-482 LHHSGY
+482 LHHAGY
-488 PVKLPSKV
+488 PVKLPTKV
-496 EPKHIEELLQSVS
+496 EPKHIEELLQSVA

-531 SEHIGHF
+531 SENMGHF

-550 PIRRYSDLMI
+550 PIRRYPDLMI
-560 HRLLRYVLGG
+560 HRLLRYVLEG
-570 KPKRLAPIAD
+570 KPKRLSPIAD
-580 EAYLTRSASHCSERE
+580 ESYLTHSASHCSERE

-612 YMAQYVGEN
+612 YMAQYVGES

-630 AFGLFVELDNGV
+630 AFGLFIELNNGV

-667 RRTGKE
+667 RRSGKE
-673 YRLGTPVT
+673 YHLGTPVT

-696 VIGEVEYI
+696 VIGEVESI
-704 DGYLRRAEA
+704 DGYLRRGQGREDSLSKPK
-713 RQQPLPTKGSRKSYK
+713 RGNRKSYK
-728 QKKKA
+728 KQREEKRKS
-733 RIETREQDKK
+733 RDRQTHDIIETTGTTK
-743 RSSVEDVVS
+743 
-752 QETAFAVETMLR
+752 AVERMLR
-764 KLDSKPKKAFYETIS
+764 KLDTKKKTAFYETIH
-779 KRSAHSK
+779 K
-786 RDKSK
+786 KSNYK
-791 KKRKR
+791 KGKKQRKR

>member
-1 MRDEI
+1 MREEI
-6 LQFFREIWPESYHI
+6 LGFFRDIWPESYHI

-25 ILGYKGEEIQRY
+25 ILGYKGEDIQIY
-37 FSILHALEEEGCI
+37 FSILHELEEEGYI
-50 RIKDGEYGC
+50 RIKGGEYGS
-59 YQKTEDLRLL
+59 YQKTEDAKLI

-84 AEGNLPD
+84 SEGNLPD

-117 SDRKAEGLIRR
+117 SERNAEGIIRR
-128 VVTRHTNR
+128 IVTRNTTR
-136 VVGIFERLK
+136 VVGIFERLPK
-145 TSGFVTP
+145 SGFVTP
-152 HNERLGADIYIPLE
+152 HNERLGEDIYIPLE
-166 ATLDAR
+166 CTMNAR
-172 SGATVVVELIAW
+172 SGATVVVELTAW
-184 PEENRKA
+184 PEEHRKA

-210 SVMATFDLPKEFPKD
+210 SVMATFNLPKEFPKD
-225 VQEEAQKISFTVSEE
+225 VQEEARKISFTINDDT
-240 ADRLDLRHQEMIT
+240 DRLDLRHQEMIT

-258 AKDLDDAVH
+258 ARDLDDAVH

-323 ICSLQAKEDRYAMS
+323 ICSLQAKKERYAMS
-337 CIMEVSPQGKVVS
+337 CVMEVSPQGKVVR
-350 YTITPSIIHI
+350 YTIKPSIIHI

-370 LALEENIIPDDLA
+370 LALEENIIPDDLV
-383 PLMDMVRTLE
+383 PLMEMVRTLE

-421 ATGIPQRIVRKD
+421 GMGTPQRIVRKD

-450 TVATFLSERLD
+450 TVAKFLSERLD

-496 EPKHIEELLQSVS
+496 EPKHIEELLQFVS

-538 GLASSTYTHFTS
+538 GLASDTYTHFTS
-550 PIRRYSDLMI
+550 PIRRYPDLMV
-560 HRLLRYVLGG
+560 HRLLRYLLSG
-570 KPKRLAPIAD
+570 KPKRMASIAD
-580 EAYLTRSASHCSERE
+580 EAYLTHGASHCSERE

-612 YMAQYVGEN
+612 YMAQYVGES

-630 AFGLFVELDNGV
+630 AFGLFIELDNGV

-673 YRLGTPVT
+673 YRLGTAVT

-704 DGYLRRAEA
+704 DGYLRRGQSREGSLSK
-713 RQQPLPTKGSRKSYK
+713 PKKGSKKSNRK
-728 QKKKA
+728 QKEEKRK
-733 RIETREQDKK
+733 RRSSQSHDIIETTGTTK
-743 RSSVEDVVS
+743 
-752 QETAFAVETMLR
+752 AVEQMLR
-764 KLDSKPKKAFYETIS
+764 KLDTKKKTAFYETIH
-779 KRSAHSK
+779 KRGK
-786 RDKSK
+786 RNKGK
-791 KKRKR
+791 KQRKR

>member
-1 MRDEI
+1 MREEI
-6 LQFFREIWPESYHI
+6 LGFFRDIWPESYHI

-25 ILGYKGEEIQRY
+25 ILGYKDEEIKAY
-37 FSILHALEEEGCI
+37 FSILHDLETAGSIC
-50 RIKDGEYGC
+50 IKDGEYAT
-59 YQKTEDLRLL
+59 YQKTENRKLL

-84 AEGNLPD
+84 TEGNLPD

-96 GCAGTAM
+96 GCSGTAM

-117 SDRKAEGLIRR
+117 SERKAEGIIHRI
-128 VVTRHTNR
+128 VTRNTNR
-136 VVGIFERLK
+136 VVGVFERLK

-152 HNERLGADIYIPLE
+152 HNERLGDDIYIPLE

-172 SGATVVVELIAW
+172 SGATVVVELTSW

-210 SVMATFDLPKEFPKD
+210 SVMATFNLPKEFPKD
-225 VQEEAQKISFTVSEE
+225 VQKEARKISFSVTDD

-337 CIMEVSPQGKVVS
+337 CIMEVSPQGKVLHYS
-350 YTITPSIIHI
+350 IKPSIIHI

-370 LALEENIIPDDLA
+370 LALKENIIPDDLA
-383 PLMDMVRTLE
+383 PLMAMVRTLE

-461 TSIYRIHE
+461 TSVYRIHE
-469 DPKDTKLE
+469 EPKDTKLE

-482 LHHSGY
+482 LHHAGY
-488 PVKLPSKV
+488 PVKLPTKV
-496 EPKHIEELLQSVS
+496 EPKHIEELLQSVA

-531 SEHIGHF
+531 SENMGHF

-550 PIRRYSDLMI
+550 PIRRYPDLMI
-560 HRLLRYVLGG
+560 HRLLHYVLEG
-570 KPKRLAPIAD
+570 KPKRLSPIAD
-580 EAYLTRSASHCSERE
+580 ESYLTHSASHCSERE

-612 YMAQYVGEN
+612 YMAQYVGES

-630 AFGLFVELDNGV
+630 AFGLFIELNNGV

-667 RRTGKE
+667 RRSGKE
-673 YRLGTPVT
+673 YHLGTPVT

-696 VIGEVEYI
+696 VIGEVESI
-704 DGYLRRAEA
+704 DGYLRRGQGREDSLSKPK
-713 RQQPLPTKGSRKSYK
+713 RGNRKSYK
-728 QKKKA
+728 KQREEKRKS
-733 RIETREQDKK
+733 RDRQTHDIIETTGTTK
-743 RSSVEDVVS
+743 
-752 QETAFAVETMLR
+752 AVERMLR
-764 KLDSKPKKAFYETIS
+764 KLDTKKKTAFYETIH
-779 KRSAHSK
+779 K
-786 RDKSK
+786 KSNYK
-791 KKRKR
+791 KGKKQRKR

>member
-6 LQFFREIWPESYHI
+6 LQFFRDIWPESYHI

-25 ILGYKGEEIQRY
+25 ILGYKDEEIKAY
-37 FSILHALEEEGCI
+37 FSILHDLETAGSIC
-50 RIKDGEYGC
+50 IKDGEYAT
-59 YQKTEDLRLL
+59 YQKTENRKLL

-84 AEGNLPD
+84 TEGNLPD

-96 GCAGTAM
+96 GCSGTAM
-103 HDDEVEYIIKRKGT
+103 HDDEVEYIIKLKGT
-117 SDRKAEGLIRR
+117 SERKAEGIIHRI
-128 VVTRHTNR
+128 VTRNTNR
-136 VVGIFERLK
+136 VVGVFERLK

-152 HNERLGADIYIPLE
+152 HNERLGDDIYIPLE

-172 SGATVVVELIAW
+172 SGATVVVELTSW

-210 SVMATFDLPKEFPKD
+210 SVMATFNLPKEFPKD
-225 VQEEAQKISFTVSEE
+225 VQKEARKISFSVTDD

-337 CIMEVSPQGKVVS
+337 CIMEVSPQGKVLHYS
-350 YTITPSIIHI
+350 IKPSIIHI

-370 LALEENIIPDDLA
+370 LALKENIIPDDLA
-383 PLMDMVRTLE
+383 PLMAMVRTLE

-461 TSIYRIHE
+461 TSVYRIHE
-469 DPKDTKLE
+469 EPKDTKLE

-482 LHHSGY
+482 LHHAGY
-488 PVKLPSKV
+488 PVKLPTKV
-496 EPKHIEELLQSVS
+496 EPKHIEELLQSVA

-531 SEHIGHF
+531 SENMGHF

-550 PIRRYSDLMI
+550 PIRRYPDLMI
-560 HRLLRYVLGG
+560 HRLLHYVLEG
-570 KPKRLAPIAD
+570 KPKRLSPIAD
-580 EAYLTRSASHCSERE
+580 ESYLTHSASHCSERE

-612 YMAQYVGEN
+612 YMAQYVGES

-630 AFGLFVELDNGV
+630 AFGLFIELNNGV

-667 RRTGKE
+667 RRSGKE
-673 YRLGTPVT
+673 YHLGTPVT

-696 VIGEVEYI
+696 VIGEVESI
-704 DGYLRRAEA
+704 DGYLRRGQGREDSLSKPK
-713 RQQPLPTKGSRKSYK
+713 RGNRKSYK
-728 QKKKA
+728 KQREEKRKS
-733 RIETREQDKK
+733 RDRQTHDIIETTGTTK
-743 RSSVEDVVS
+743 
-752 QETAFAVETMLR
+752 AVERMLR
-764 KLDSKPKKAFYETIS
+764 KLDTKKKTAFYETIH
-779 KRSAHSK
+779 K
-786 RDKSK
+786 KSNYK
-791 KKRKR
+791 KGKKQRKR

>member
-1 MRDEI
+1 MREEI
-6 LQFFREIWPESYHI
+6 LGFFRDIWPESYHI

-25 ILGYKGEEIQRY
+25 ILGYKGEDIQIY
-37 FSILHALEEEGCI
+37 FSILHELEEEGSI
-50 RIKDGEYGC
+50 RIKGGEYGS
-59 YQKTEDLRLL
+59 YQKTEDTKLI

-84 AEGNLPD
+84 SEGNLPD
-91 VFIPN
+91 IFIPN

-117 SDRKAEGLIRR
+117 SERNAEGIIRR
-128 VVTRHTNR
+128 IVTRNTTR
-136 VVGIFERLK
+136 VVGIFERLPK
-145 TSGFVTP
+145 SGFVTP
-152 HNERLGADIYIPLE
+152 HNERLGEDIYIPLE
-166 ATLDAR
+166 CTMDAR
-172 SGATVVVELIAW
+172 SGATVVVELTAW
-184 PEENRKA
+184 PEEHRKA

-210 SVMATFDLPKEFPKD
+210 SVMATFNLPKEFPKD
-225 VQEEAQKISFTVSEE
+225 VQEEARKIFFTINDDT
-240 ADRLDLRHQEMIT
+240 DRLDLRHQEMIT

-317 VELSNG
+317 LELSNG
-323 ICSLQAKEDRYAMS
+323 ICSLQAKKERYAMS
-337 CIMEVSPQGKVVS
+337 CIMEVSPQGKVVR
-350 YTITPSIIHI
+350 YTIKPSIIHI

-370 LALEENIIPDDLA
+370 LALEENIIPDDLV
-383 PLMDMVRTLE
+383 PLMEMVRTLE

-399 MKMRQQAGAI
+399 MKMRQQAGSI

-421 ATGIPQRIVRKD
+421 GMGTPQRIVRKD

-496 EPKHIEELLQSVS
+496 EPKHIEELLQFVS

-538 GLASSTYTHFTS
+538 GLASDTYTHFTS
-550 PIRRYSDLMI
+550 PIRRYPDLMV
-560 HRLLRYVLGG
+560 HRLLRYVLSG
-570 KPKRLAPIAD
+570 KPKRMASIAD
-580 EAYLTRSASHCSERE
+580 EAYLTHGASHCSERE

-612 YMAQYVGEN
+612 YMAQYVGES

-630 AFGLFVELDNGV
+630 AFGLFIELDNGV

-647 YNLMDDDHYV
+647 YNLMDDDHYI

-673 YRLGTPVT
+673 YRLGTAVT

-704 DGYLRRAEA
+704 DGYLRRGQSREGSLSK
-713 RQQPLPTKGSRKSYK
+713 PKKGSKKSNRK
-728 QKKKA
+728 QKEEKRK
-733 RIETREQDKK
+733 RRSSQSHDIIETTGTTK
-743 RSSVEDVVS
+743 
-752 QETAFAVETMLR
+752 AVEQMLR
-764 KLDSKPKKAFYETIS
+764 KLDTKKKTAFYETIH
-779 KRSAHSK
+779 KRGK
-786 RDKSK
+786 RNKGK
-791 KKRKR
+791 KQRKR

>member
-6 LQFFREIWPESYHI
+6 LQFFRDIWPESYHI

-25 ILGYKGEEIQRY
+25 ILGYKDEEIKAY
-37 FSILHALEEEGCI
+37 FSILHDLETAGSIC
-50 RIKDGEYGC
+50 IKDGEYAT
-59 YQKTEDLRLL
+59 YQKTENRKLL

-84 AEGNLPD
+84 TEEHLPD

-96 GCAGTAM
+96 GCSGTAM

-117 SDRKAEGLIRR
+117 SERKAEGIIHRI
-128 VVTRHTNR
+128 VTRNTNR
-136 VVGIFERLK
+136 VVGVFERLK

-152 HNERLGADIYIPLE
+152 HNERLGEDIYIPLE

-172 SGATVVVELIAW
+172 SGATVVVELTSW

-210 SVMATFDLPKEFPKD
+210 SVMATFNLPKEFPKD
-225 VQEEAQKISFTVSEE
+225 VQEEARKISFAVTDD

-337 CIMEVSPQGKVVS
+337 CIMEVSPQGKALHYS
-350 YTITPSIIHI
+350 IKPSIIHI

-370 LALEENIIPDDLA
+370 LALKENIIPDDLA
-383 PLMDMVRTLE
+383 PLMAMVRTLE

-461 TSIYRIHE
+461 TSVYRIHE
-469 DPKDTKLE
+469 EPKDTKLE

-482 LHHSGY
+482 LHHAGY
-488 PVKLPSKV
+488 PVKLPTKV
-496 EPKHIEELLQSVS
+496 EPKHIEELLQSVA

-531 SEHIGHF
+531 SENMGHF

-550 PIRRYSDLMI
+550 PIRRYPDLMI
-560 HRLLRYVLGG
+560 HRLLRYVLEG
-570 KPKRLAPIAD
+570 KPKRLSPIAD
-580 EAYLTRSASHCSERE
+580 ESYLTHSASHCSERE

-612 YMAQYVGEN
+612 YMAQYVGES

-630 AFGLFVELDNGV
+630 AFGLFIELNNGV

-667 RRTGKE
+667 RRSGKE
-673 YRLGTPVT
+673 YHLGTPVT

-696 VIGEVEYI
+696 VIGEVESI
-704 DGYLRRAEA
+704 DGYLRRGQGREDSLSKPK
-713 RQQPLPTKGSRKSYK
+713 RGNRKSYK
-728 QKKKA
+728 KQREEKRKS
-733 RIETREQDKK
+733 RDRQTHDIIETTGTTK
-743 RSSVEDVVS
+743 
-752 QETAFAVETMLR
+752 AVERMLR
-764 KLDSKPKKAFYETIS
+764 KLDTKKKTAFYETIH
-779 KRSAHSK
+779 K
-786 RDKSK
+786 KSNYK
-791 KKRKR
+791 KGKKQRKR

>member
-6 LQFFREIWPESYHI
+6 LQFFRDIWPESYHI

-25 ILGYKGEEIQRY
+25 ILGYKDEEIKAY
-37 FSILHALEEEGCI
+37 FSILHDLETAGSIC
-50 RIKDGEYGC
+50 IKDGEYAT
-59 YQKTEDLRLL
+59 YQKTENRKLL

-84 AEGNLPD
+84 TEEHLPD

-96 GCAGTAM
+96 GCSGTAM

-117 SDRKAEGLIRR
+117 SERKAEGIIHRI
-128 VVTRHTNR
+128 VTRNTNR
-136 VVGIFERLK
+136 VVGVFERLK

-152 HNERLGADIYIPLE
+152 HNERLGEDIYIPLE

-172 SGATVVVELIAW
+172 SGATVVVELTSW

-210 SVMATFDLPKEFPKD
+210 SVMATFNLPKEFPKD
-225 VQEEAQKISFTVSEE
+225 VQKEARKISFAVTDD

-337 CIMEVSPQGKVVS
+337 CIMEVSPQGKVLHYS
-350 YTITPSIIHI
+350 IKPSIIHI

-370 LALEENIIPDDLA
+370 LALKENIIPDDLA
-383 PLMDMVRTLE
+383 PLMAMVRTLE

-461 TSIYRIHE
+461 TSVYRIHE
-469 DPKDTKLE
+469 EPKDTKLE

-482 LHHSGY
+482 LHHAGY
-488 PVKLPSKV
+488 PVKLPTKV
-496 EPKHIEELLQSVS
+496 EPKHIEELLQSVA

-531 SEHIGHF
+531 SENMGHF

-550 PIRRYSDLMI
+550 PIRRYPDLMI
-560 HRLLRYVLGG
+560 HRLLRYVLEG
-570 KPKRLAPIAD
+570 KPKRLSPIAD
-580 EAYLTRSASHCSERE
+580 ESYLTHSASHCSERE

-612 YMAQYVGEN
+612 YMAQYVGES

-630 AFGLFVELDNGV
+630 AFGLFIELNNGV

-667 RRTGKE
+667 RRSGKE
-673 YRLGTPVT
+673 YHLGTPVT

-704 DGYLRRAEA
+704 DRYLRRGQGREESLSKPK
-713 RQQPLPTKGSRKSYK
+713 RGNRKSYK
-728 QKKKA
+728 KQREEKRKS
-733 RIETREQDKK
+733 RDRQTHDIIETTGTTK
-743 RSSVEDVVS
+743 
-752 QETAFAVETMLR
+752 AVERMLR
-764 KLDSKPKKAFYETIS
+764 KLDTKKKTAFYETI
-779 KRSAHSK
+779 H
-786 RDKSK
+786 K
-791 KKRKR
+791 KK

>member
-6 LQFFREIWPESYHI
+6 LQFFRDIWPESYHI

-25 ILGYKGEEIQRY
+25 ILGYKDEEIKAY
-37 FSILHALEEEGCI
+37 FSILHDLETAGSIC
-50 RIKDGEYGC
+50 IKDGEYAT
-59 YQKTEDLRLL
+59 YQKTENRKLL

-84 AEGNLPD
+84 TEEHLPD

-96 GCAGTAM
+96 GCSGTAM

-117 SDRKAEGLIRR
+117 SERKAEGIIHRI
-128 VVTRHTNR
+128 VTRNTNR
-136 VVGIFERLK
+136 VVGVFERLK

-152 HNERLGADIYIPLE
+152 HNERLGEDIYIPLE

-172 SGATVVVELIAW
+172 SGATVVVELTSW

-210 SVMATFDLPKEFPKD
+210 SVMATFNLPKEFPKD
-225 VQEEAQKISFTVSEE
+225 VQKEARKISFAVTDD

-337 CIMEVSPQGKVVS
+337 CIMEVSPQGKVLHYS
-350 YTITPSIIHI
+350 IKPSIIHI

-370 LALEENIIPDDLA
+370 LALKENIIPDDLA
-383 PLMDMVRTLE
+383 PLMAMVRTLE

-461 TSIYRIHE
+461 TSVYRIHE
-469 DPKDTKLE
+469 EPKDTKLE

-482 LHHSGY
+482 LHHAGY
-488 PVKLPSKV
+488 PVKLPTKV
-496 EPKHIEELLQSVS
+496 EPKHIEELLQSVA
-509 GTEIEPVV
+509 GTEIEPV
-517 QIMVLRSM
+517 VLRSM

-531 SEHIGHF
+531 SENMGHF

-550 PIRRYSDLMI
+550 PIRRYPDLMI
-560 HRLLRYVLGG
+560 HRLLRYVLEG
-570 KPKRLAPIAD
+570 KPKRLSPIAD
-580 EAYLTRSASHCSERE
+580 ESYLTHSASHCSERE

-612 YMAQYVGEN
+612 YMAQYVGES

-630 AFGLFVELDNGV
+630 AFGLFIELNNGV

-667 RRTGKE
+667 RRSGKE
-673 YRLGTPVT
+673 YHLGTPVT

-696 VIGEVEYI
+696 VIGEVESI
-704 DGYLRRAEA
+704 DGYLRRGQGREDSLSKPK
-713 RQQPLPTKGSRKSYK
+713 RGNRKSYK
-728 QKKKA
+728 KQREEKRKS
-733 RIETREQDKK
+733 RDRQTHDIIETTGTTK
-743 RSSVEDVVS
+743 
-752 QETAFAVETMLR
+752 AVERMLR
-764 KLDSKPKKAFYETIS
+764 KLDTKKKTAFYETIH
-779 KRSAHSK
+779 K
-786 RDKSK
+786 KSNYK
-791 KKRKR
+791 KGKKQRKR

>member
-1 MRDEI
+1 MREEI
-6 LQFFREIWPESYHI
+6 LGFFRDIWPESYHI

-25 ILGYKGEEIQRY
+25 ILGYKGEEIQAY
-37 FSILHALEEEGCI
+37 FSMLHKLEEEGCI
-50 RIKDGEYGC
+50 RIKDGEYGA
-59 YQKTEDLRLL
+59 YQKTEDPHLI
-69 GIYKASKKGFGFVIP
+69 GIYKASKKGFGFVMP
-84 AEGNLPD
+84 SEGNLPD

-117 SDRKAEGLIRR
+117 NERNPEGIIRR
-128 VVTRHTNR
+128 VVTRNTTR
-136 VVGIFERLK
+136 VVGIFERLTK
-145 TSGFVTP
+145 SGFVTP
-152 HNERLGADIYIPLE
+152 HNERLGDDIYIPLE

-172 SGATVVVELIAW
+172 SGATVVVELTAW

-210 SVMATFDLPKEFPKD
+210 SVMATFNLSKEFPKD
-225 VQEEAQKISFTVSEE
+225 VQEEARKISFTVTDD

-337 CIMEVSPQGKVVS
+337 CIMEVSPQGKVLRYS
-350 YTITPSIIHI
+350 IKPSIIHI

-383 PLMDMVRTLE
+383 PLMAMVRTLE

-461 TSIYRIHE
+461 TSVYRIHE
-469 DPKDTKLE
+469 EPKDTKLE

-482 LHHSGY
+482 LHHAGY
-488 PVKLPSKV
+488 PVKLPTKV
-496 EPKHIEELLQSVS
+496 EPKHIEELLQSVA

-531 SEHIGHF
+531 SENMGHF

-550 PIRRYSDLMI
+550 PIRRYPDLMI
-560 HRLLRYVLGG
+560 HRLLRYVLEG
-570 KPKRLAPIAD
+570 KPKRLSPIAD
-580 EAYLTRSASHCSERE
+580 ESYLTHSASHCSERE

-612 YMAQYVGEN
+612 YMAQYVGES

-630 AFGLFVELDNGV
+630 AFGLFIELNNGV

-667 RRTGKE
+667 RRSGKE
-673 YRLGTPVT
+673 YHLGTPVT

-696 VIGEVEYI
+696 VIGEVESI
-704 DGYLRRAEA
+704 DGYLRRGQGREDSLSKPK
-713 RQQPLPTKGSRKSYK
+713 RGNRKSYK
-728 QKKKA
+728 KQKEEKRK
-733 RIETREQDKK
+733 RRDRQTHDIIETTGTTK
-743 RSSVEDVVS
+743 
-752 QETAFAVETMLR
+752 AVEQMLR
-764 KLDSKPKKAFYETIS
+764 KLDTKKKTAFYETIH
-779 KRSAHSK
+779 K
-786 RDKSK
+786 KSHRKQGK
-791 KKRKR
+791 KQRKR

>member
-1 MRDEI
+1 MREEI
-6 LQFFREIWPESYHI
+6 LGFFRDIWPESYHI

-25 ILGYKGEEIQRY
+25 ILGYKGEEIQAY
-37 FSILHALEEEGCI
+37 FSMLHKLEEEGCI
-50 RIKDGEYGC
+50 RIKDGEYGA
-59 YQKTEDLRLL
+59 YQKTEDPHLI
-69 GIYKASKKGFGFVIP
+69 GIYKASKKGFGFVMP
-84 AEGNLPD
+84 SEGNLPD

-117 SDRKAEGLIRR
+117 NERNPEGIIRR
-128 VVTRHTNR
+128 IVTRNTTR
-136 VVGIFERLK
+136 VVGIFERLTK
-145 TSGFVTP
+145 SGFVTP
-152 HNERLGADIYIPLE
+152 HNERLGDDIYIPLE

-172 SGATVVVELIAW
+172 SGATVVVELTAW

-210 SVMATFDLPKEFPKD
+210 SVMATFNLPKEFPKD
-225 VQEEAQKISFTVSEE
+225 VQEEARKISFTVTDD

-337 CIMEVSPQGKVVS
+337 CIMEVSPQGKVLRYS
-350 YTITPSIIHI
+350 IKPSIIHI

-383 PLMDMVRTLE
+383 PLMAMVRTLE

-461 TSIYRIHE
+461 TSVYRIHE
-469 DPKDTKLE
+469 EPKDTKLE

-482 LHHSGY
+482 LHYAGY
-488 PVKLPSKV
+488 PVKLPTKV
-496 EPKHIEELLQSVS
+496 EPKHIEELLQSVA

-531 SEHIGHF
+531 SENMGHF

-550 PIRRYSDLMI
+550 PIRRYPDLMI
-560 HRLLRYVLGG
+560 HRLLRYVLEG

-580 EAYLTRSASHCSERE
+580 ESYLTHSASHCSERE

-612 YMAQYVGEN
+612 YMAQYVGES

-630 AFGLFVELDNGV
+630 AFGLFIELNNGV

-667 RRTGKE
+667 RRSGKE
-673 YRLGTPVT
+673 YHLGTPVT

-696 VIGEVEYI
+696 VIGEVESI
-704 DGYLRRAEA
+704 DGYLRRGQGREDSLSKPK
-713 RQQPLPTKGSRKSYK
+713 RGNRKSYK
-728 QKKKA
+728 KQKEEKRK
-733 RIETREQDKK
+733 RRDRQTHDIIETTGTTK
-743 RSSVEDVVS
+743 
-752 QETAFAVETMLR
+752 AVEQMLR
-764 KLDSKPKKAFYETIS
+764 KLDTKKKTAFYETIH
-779 KRSAHSK
+779 K
-786 RDKSK
+786 KSHRKQGK
-791 KKRKR
+791 KQRKR

>member
-6 LQFFREIWPESYHI
+6 LQFFRDIWPESYHI

-25 ILGYKGEEIQRY
+25 ILGYKDEEIKAY
-37 FSILHALEEEGCI
+37 FSILHDLETAGSIC
-50 RIKDGEYGC
+50 IKDGEYAT
-59 YQKTEDLRLL
+59 YQKTENRKLL

-84 AEGNLPD
+84 TEEHLPD

-96 GCAGTAM
+96 GCSGTAM

-117 SDRKAEGLIRR
+117 SERKAEGIIHRI
-128 VVTRHTNR
+128 VTRNTNR
-136 VVGIFERLK
+136 VVGVFERLK

-152 HNERLGADIYIPLE
+152 HNERLGEDIYIPLE

-172 SGATVVVELIAW
+172 SGATVVVELTSW

-210 SVMATFDLPKEFPKD
+210 SVMATFNLPKEFPKD
-225 VQEEAQKISFTVSEE
+225 VQKEARKISFAVTDD

-337 CIMEVSPQGKVVS
+337 CIMEVSPQGKVLHYS
-350 YTITPSIIHI
+350 IKPSIIHI

-370 LALEENIIPDDLA
+370 LALKENIIPDDLA
-383 PLMDMVRTLE
+383 PLMAMVRTLE

-461 TSIYRIHE
+461 TSVYRIHE
-469 DPKDTKLE
+469 EPKDTKLE

-482 LHHSGY
+482 LHHAGY
-488 PVKLPSKV
+488 PVKLPTKV
-496 EPKHIEELLQSVS
+496 EPKHIEELLQSVA

-531 SEHIGHF
+531 SENMGHF

-550 PIRRYSDLMI
+550 PIRRYPDLMI
-560 HRLLRYVLGG
+560 HRLLHYVLEG
-570 KPKRLAPIAD
+570 KPKRLSPIAD
-580 EAYLTRSASHCSERE
+580 ESYLTHSASHCSERE

-612 YMAQYVGEN
+612 YMAQYVGES

-630 AFGLFVELDNGV
+630 AFGLFIELNNGV

-667 RRTGKE
+667 RRSGKE
-673 YRLGTPVT
+673 YHLGTPVT

-696 VIGEVEYI
+696 VIGEVESI
-704 DGYLRRAEA
+704 DGYLRRGQGREDSLSKPK
-713 RQQPLPTKGSRKSYK
+713 RGNRKSYK
-728 QKKKA
+728 KQREEKRKS
-733 RIETREQDKK
+733 RDRQTHDIIETTGTTK
-743 RSSVEDVVS
+743 
-752 QETAFAVETMLR
+752 AVERMLR
-764 KLDSKPKKAFYETIS
+764 KLDTKKKTAFYETIH
-779 KRSAHSK
+779 K
-786 RDKSK
+786 KSNYK
-791 KKRKR
+791 KGKKQRKR

>member
-6 LQFFREIWPESYHI
+6 LQFFRDIWPESYHI

-25 ILGYKGEEIQRY
+25 ILGYKDEEIKAY
-37 FSILHALEEEGCI
+37 FSILHDLETAGSIC
-50 RIKDGEYGC
+50 IKDGEYAT
-59 YQKTEDLRLL
+59 YQKTENRKLL

-84 AEGNLPD
+84 TEEHLPD

-96 GCAGTAM
+96 GCSGTAM

-117 SDRKAEGLIRR
+117 SERKAEGIIHRI
-128 VVTRHTNR
+128 VTRNTNR
-136 VVGIFERLK
+136 VVGVFERLK

-152 HNERLGADIYIPLE
+152 HNERLGEDIYIPLE

-172 SGATVVVELIAW
+172 SGATVVVELTSW

-210 SVMATFDLPKEFPKD
+210 SVMATFNLPKEFPKD
-225 VQEEAQKISFTVSEE
+225 VQKEARKISFAVTDD

-337 CIMEVSPQGKVVS
+337 CIMEVSPQGKVLHYS
-350 YTITPSIIHI
+350 IKPSIIHI

-370 LALEENIIPDDLA
+370 LALKENIIPDDLA
-383 PLMDMVRTLE
+383 PLMAMVRTLE

-461 TSIYRIHE
+461 TSVYRIHE
-469 DPKDTKLE
+469 EPKDTKLE

-482 LHHSGY
+482 LHHAGY
-488 PVKLPSKV
+488 PVKLPTKV
-496 EPKHIEELLQSVS
+496 EPKHIEELLQSVA

-531 SEHIGHF
+531 SENMGHF

-550 PIRRYSDLMI
+550 PIRRYPDLMI
-560 HRLLRYVLGG
+560 HRLLRYVLEG
-570 KPKRLAPIAD
+570 KPKRLSPIAD
-580 EAYLTRSASHCSERE
+580 ESYLTHSASHCSERE

-612 YMAQYVGEN
+612 YMAQYVGES

-630 AFGLFVELDNGV
+630 AFGLFIELNNGV

-667 RRTGKE
+667 RRSGKE
-673 YRLGTPVT
+673 YHLGTPVT

-696 VIGEVEYI
+696 VIGEVESI
-704 DGYLRRAEA
+704 DGYLRRGQGREDSLSKPK
-713 RQQPLPTKGSRKSYK
+713 RGNRKSYK
-728 QKKKA
+728 KQREEKRKS
-733 RIETREQDKK
+733 RDRQTHDIIETTGTTK
-743 RSSVEDVVS
+743 
-752 QETAFAVETMLR
+752 AVERMLR
-764 KLDSKPKKAFYETIS
+764 KLDTKKKTAFYETI
-779 KRSAHSK
+779 H
-786 RDKSK
+786 K
-791 KKRKR
+791 KNNYKKGKKQRKR

>member
-6 LQFFREIWPESYHI
+6 LQFFRDIWPESYHI

-25 ILGYKGEEIQRY
+25 ILGYKDEEIKAY
-37 FSILHALEEEGCI
+37 FSILHDLETAGSIC
-50 RIKDGEYGC
+50 IKDGEYAT
-59 YQKTEDLRLL
+59 YQKTENRKLL

-84 AEGNLPD
+84 TEGNLPD

-96 GCAGTAM
+96 GCSGTAM

-117 SDRKAEGLIRR
+117 SERKAEGIIHRI
-128 VVTRHTNR
+128 VTRNTNR
-136 VVGIFERLK
+136 VVGVFERLK

-152 HNERLGADIYIPLE
+152 HNERLGDDIYIPLE

-172 SGATVVVELIAW
+172 SGATVVVELTSW

-210 SVMATFDLPKEFPKD
+210 SVMATFNLPKEFPKD
-225 VQEEAQKISFTVSEE
+225 VQKEARKISFSVTDD

-337 CIMEVSPQGKVVS
+337 CIMEVSPQGKVLHYS
-350 YTITPSIIHI
+350 IKPSIIHI

-370 LALEENIIPDDLA
+370 LALKENIIPDDLA
-383 PLMDMVRTLE
+383 PLMAMVRTLE

-461 TSIYRIHE
+461 TSVYRIHE
-469 DPKDTKLE
+469 EPKDTKLE

-482 LHHSGY
+482 LHHAGY
-488 PVKLPSKV
+488 PVKLPTKV
-496 EPKHIEELLQSVS
+496 EPKHIEELLQSVA

-531 SEHIGHF
+531 SENMGHF

-550 PIRRYSDLMI
+550 PIRRYPDLMI
-560 HRLLRYVLGG
+560 HRLLHYVLEG
-570 KPKRLAPIAD
+570 KPKRLSPIAD
-580 EAYLTRSASHCSERE
+580 ESYLTHSASHCSERE

-612 YMAQYVGEN
+612 YMAQYVGES

-630 AFGLFVELDNGV
+630 AFGLFIELNNGV

-667 RRTGKE
+667 RRSGKE
-673 YRLGTPVT
+673 YHLGTPVT

-696 VIGEVEYI
+696 VIGEVESI
-704 DGYLRRAEA
+704 DGYLRRGQGREDSLSKPK
-713 RQQPLPTKGSRKSYK
+713 RGNRKSYK
-728 QKKKA
+728 KQREEKRKS
-733 RIETREQDKK
+733 RDRQTHDIIETTGTTK
-743 RSSVEDVVS
+743 
-752 QETAFAVETMLR
+752 AVERMLR
-764 KLDSKPKKAFYETIS
+764 KLDTKKKTAFYETIH
-779 KRSAHSK
+779 K
-786 RDKSK
+786 KSNYK
-791 KKRKR
+791 KGKKQRKR

>member
-1 MRDEI
+1 MREEI
-6 LQFFREIWPESYHI
+6 LGFFRDIWPESYHI

-25 ILGYKGEEIQRY
+25 ILGYKGEEIQTY
-37 FSILHALEEEGCI
+37 FSVLHELEEEGCI
-50 RIKDGEYGC
+50 RIKGGEYGS
-59 YQKTEDLRLL
+59 YQKTEDTKLI

-103 HDDEVEYIIKRKGT
+103 HDDEVEYIIKRKST
-117 SDRKAEGLIRR
+117 SERNAEGIIRR
-128 VVTRHTNR
+128 VVTRNTTR
-136 VVGIFERLK
+136 VVGIFERLPK
-145 TSGFVTP
+145 SGFVTP
-152 HNERLGADIYIPLE
+152 HNERLGEDIYIPLE
-166 ATLDAR
+166 CTMDAR
-172 SGATVVVELIAW
+172 SGATVVVELTAW
-184 PEENRKA
+184 PEEHRKA

-225 VQEEAQKISFTVSEE
+225 VQEEARKISFTVTDD

-323 ICSLQAKEDRYAMS
+323 ICSLQAKEDRYVMS
-337 CIMEVSPQGKVVS
+337 CIMEVSPQGKVLRYS
-350 YTITPSIIHI
+350 IKPSIIHI

-383 PLMDMVRTLE
+383 PLMAMVRTLE

-461 TSIYRIHE
+461 TSVYRIHE
-469 DPKDTKLE
+469 EPKDTKLE

-482 LHHSGY
+482 LHHAGY
-488 PVKLPSKV
+488 PVKLPTKV
-496 EPKHIEELLQSVS
+496 EPKHIEELLQSVA

-531 SEHIGHF
+531 SENMGHF

-550 PIRRYSDLMI
+550 PIRRYPDLMI
-560 HRLLRYVLGG
+560 HRLLRYVLEG

-580 EAYLTRSASHCSERE
+580 ESYLTHSASHCSERE

-612 YMAQYVGEN
+612 YMAQYVGES

-630 AFGLFVELDNGV
+630 AFGLFIELNNGV

-667 RRTGKE
+667 RRSGKE
-673 YRLGTPVT
+673 YHLGTPVT

-696 VIGEVEYI
+696 VIGEVESI
-704 DGYLRRAEA
+704 DGYLRRGQGREDSLSKPK
-713 RQQPLPTKGSRKSYK
+713 RGNRKSYK
-728 QKKKA
+728 KQREEKRKS
-733 RIETREQDKK
+733 RDRQTHDIIETTGTTK
-743 RSSVEDVVS
+743 
-752 QETAFAVETMLR
+752 AVERMLR
-764 KLDSKPKKAFYETIS
+764 KLDTKKKTAFYETIH
-779 KRSAHSK
+779 K
-786 RDKSK
+786 KSNYK
-791 KKRKR
+791 KGKKQRKR

>member
-1 MRDEI
+1 MREEI
-6 LQFFREIWPESYHI
+6 LGFFRDIWPESYHI

-25 ILGYKGEEIQRY
+25 ILGYKGEDIQIY
-37 FSILHALEEEGCI
+37 FSILHELEEEGYI
-50 RIKDGEYGC
+50 RIKGGEYGS
-59 YQKTEDLRLL
+59 YQKTEDAKLI

-84 AEGNLPD
+84 SEGNLPD

-117 SDRKAEGLIRR
+117 SERNAEGIIRR
-128 VVTRHTNR
+128 IVTRNTTR
-136 VVGIFERLK
+136 VVGIFERLPK
-145 TSGFVTP
+145 SGFVTP
-152 HNERLGADIYIPLE
+152 HNERLGEDIYIPLE
-166 ATLDAR
+166 CTMNAR
-172 SGATVVVELIAW
+172 SGATVVVELTAW
-184 PEENRKA
+184 PEEHRKA

-210 SVMATFDLPKEFPKD
+210 SVMATFNLPKEFPKD
-225 VQEEAQKISFTVSEE
+225 VQEEARKISFTINDDT
-240 ADRLDLRHQEMIT
+240 DRLDLRHQEMIT

-258 AKDLDDAVH
+258 ARDLDDAVH

-323 ICSLQAKEDRYAMS
+323 ICSLQAKKERYAMS
-337 CIMEVSPQGKVVS
+337 CVMEVSPQGKVVR
-350 YTITPSIIHI
+350 YTIKPSIIHI

-370 LALEENIIPDDLA
+370 LALEENIIPDDLV
-383 PLMDMVRTLE
+383 PLMEMVRTLE

-399 MKMRQQAGAI
+399 MKMRQQAGSI

-421 ATGIPQRIVRKD
+421 GMGTPQRIVRKD

-496 EPKHIEELLQSVS
+496 EPKHIEELLQFVS
-509 GTEIEPVV
+509 DTEIEPVV

-538 GLASSTYTHFTS
+538 GLASDTYTHFTS
-550 PIRRYSDLMI
+550 PIRRYPDLMV
-560 HRLLRYVLGG
+560 HRLLRYVLSG
-570 KPKRLAPIAD
+570 KPKRMASIAD
-580 EAYLTRSASHCSERE
+580 EAYLTYGASHCSERE

-612 YMAQYVGEN
+612 YMAQYVGES

-630 AFGLFVELDNGV
+630 AFGLFIELDNGV

-673 YRLGTPVT
+673 YRLGTAVT

-704 DGYLRRAEA
+704 DGYLRRGQSREGSLSK
-713 RQQPLPTKGSRKSYK
+713 PKKGSKKSNRK
-728 QKKKA
+728 QKEEKRK
-733 RIETREQDKK
+733 RRSSQSHDIIETTGTTK
-743 RSSVEDVVS
+743 
-752 QETAFAVETMLR
+752 AVEQMLR
-764 KLDSKPKKAFYETIS
+764 KLDTKKKTAFYETIH
-779 KRSAHSK
+779 KRGK
-786 RDKSK
+786 RNKGK
-791 KKRKR
+791 KQRKR

>member
-1 MRDEI
+1 MREEI
-6 LQFFREIWPESYHI
+6 LGFFRDIWPESYHI

-25 ILGYKGEEIQRY
+25 ILGYKGEEIQAY
-37 FSILHALEEEGCI
+37 FSMLHKLEEEGCI
-50 RIKDGEYGC
+50 RIKDGEYGA
-59 YQKTEDLRLL
+59 YQKTEDPHLI
-69 GIYKASKKGFGFVIP
+69 GIYKASKKGFGFVMP
-84 AEGNLPD
+84 SEGNLPD

-103 HDDEVEYIIKRKGT
+103 HDDEVEYSIKRKGT
-117 SDRKAEGLIRR
+117 NERNPEGIIRR
-128 VVTRHTNR
+128 IVTRNTTR
-136 VVGIFERLK
+136 VVGIFERLTK
-145 TSGFVTP
+145 SGFVTP
-152 HNERLGADIYIPLE
+152 HNERLGDDIYIPLE

-172 SGATVVVELIAW
+172 SGATVVVELTAW

-210 SVMATFDLPKEFPKD
+210 SVMATFNLPKEFPKD
-225 VQEEAQKISFTVSEE
+225 VQEEARKISFTVTDD
-240 ADRLDLRHQEMIT
+240 ANRLDLRHQEMIT

-323 ICSLQAKEDRYAMS
+323 ICSLQAKEERYAMS
-337 CIMEVSPQGKVVS
+337 CIMEVSPQGKVLRYS
-350 YTITPSIIHI
+350 IKPSIIHI

-399 MKMRQQAGAI
+399 IKMRQQAGAI

-421 ATGIPQRIVRKD
+421 GTGIPQRIIRKD

-496 EPKHIEELLQSVS
+496 EPKHIEELLQSIS

-550 PIRRYSDLMI
+550 PIRRYPDLMI
-560 HRLLRYVLGG
+560 HRLLRYVLEN
-570 KPKRLAPIAD
+570 KPKRMASIAD
-580 EAYLTRSASHCSERE
+580 EAYLTHGATHCSERE

-612 YMAQYVGEN
+612 YMAQYVGES

-630 AFGLFVELDNGV
+630 AFGLFIELDNGV

-667 RRTGKE
+667 RRSGKE
-673 YRLGTPVT
+673 YHLGTPVT
-681 VTLIKADTELRQIDF
+681 VTLIKADIELRQIDF

-704 DGYLRRAEA
+704 GGYLRRGQE
-713 RQQPLPTKGSRKSYK
+713 RKKSLSKPQRKNRSPY
-728 QKKKA
+728 KKKKEEK
-733 RIETREQDKK
+733 RNNRDRQTHDIIETTGTTK
-743 RSSVEDVVS
+743 
-752 QETAFAVETMLR
+752 AVEQMLR
-764 KLDSKPKKAFYETIS
+764 KLDTKKKTAFYETIH
-779 KRSAHSK
+779 K
-786 RDKSK
+786 KSHRKQGK
-791 KKRKR
+791 KQRKR

>member
-6 LQFFREIWPESYHI
+6 LQFFRDIWPESYHI

-25 ILGYKGEEIQRY
+25 ILGYKDEEIKAY
-37 FSILHALEEEGCI
+37 FSILHDLETAGSIC
-50 RIKDGEYGC
+50 IKDGEYAT
-59 YQKTEDLRLL
+59 YQKTENRKLL

-84 AEGNLPD
+84 TEEHLPD

-96 GCAGTAM
+96 GCSGTAM

-117 SDRKAEGLIRR
+117 SERKAEGIIHRI
-128 VVTRHTNR
+128 VTRNTNR
-136 VVGIFERLK
+136 VVGVFERLK

-152 HNERLGADIYIPLE
+152 HNERLGDDIYIPLE

-172 SGATVVVELIAW
+172 SGATVVVELTAW

-210 SVMATFDLPKEFPKD
+210 SVMATFNLPKEFPKD
-225 VQEEAQKISFTVSEE
+225 VQEEARKISFTVTDD

-337 CIMEVSPQGKVVS
+337 CIMEVSPQGKVLRYS
-350 YTITPSIIHI
+350 IKPSIIHI

-383 PLMDMVRTLE
+383 PLMAMVRTLE

-461 TSIYRIHE
+461 TSVYRIHE
-469 DPKDTKLE
+469 EPKDTKLE

-482 LHHSGY
+482 LHHAGY
-488 PVKLPSKV
+488 PVKLPTKV
-496 EPKHIEELLQSVS
+496 EPKHIEELLQSVA

-517 QIMVLRSM
+517 QIMALRSM

-531 SEHIGHF
+531 SENMGHF

-550 PIRRYSDLMI
+550 PIRRYPDLMI
-560 HRLLRYVLGG
+560 HRLLRYVLEG

-580 EAYLTRSASHCSERE
+580 ESYLTHSASHCSERE

-612 YMAQYVGEN
+612 YMAQYVGES

-630 AFGLFVELDNGV
+630 AFGLFIELNNGV

-667 RRTGKE
+667 RRSGKE
-673 YRLGTPVT
+673 YHLGTPVT

-696 VIGEVEYI
+696 VIGEVESI
-704 DGYLRRAEA
+704 DGYLRRGQGREDSLSKPK
-713 RQQPLPTKGSRKSYK
+713 RGNRKSYK
-728 QKKKA
+728 KQKEEKRK
-733 RIETREQDKK
+733 RRDRQTHDIIETTGTTK
-743 RSSVEDVVS
+743 
-752 QETAFAVETMLR
+752 AVEQMLR
-764 KLDSKPKKAFYETIS
+764 KLDTKKKTAFYETIH
-779 KRSAHSK
+779 K
-786 RDKSK
+786 KSNHK
-791 KKRKR
+791 KGKKQRKR

>member
-1 MRDEI
+1 MREEI
-6 LQFFREIWPESYHI
+6 LGFFRDIWPESYHI

-25 ILGYKGEEIQRY
+25 ILGYKGEEIQAY
-37 FSILHALEEEGCI
+37 FSMLHKLEEEGCI
-50 RIKDGEYGC
+50 RIKDGEYGA
-59 YQKTEDLRLL
+59 YQKTEDPHLI
-69 GIYKASKKGFGFVIP
+69 GIYKASKKGFGFVMP
-84 AEGNLPD
+84 SEGNLPD

-103 HDDEVEYIIKRKGT
+103 HDDEVEYSIKRKGT
-117 SDRKAEGLIRR
+117 NERNPEGIIRR
-128 VVTRHTNR
+128 IVTRNTTR
-136 VVGIFERLK
+136 VVGIFERLTK
-145 TSGFVTP
+145 SGFVTP
-152 HNERLGADIYIPLE
+152 HNERLGDDIYIPLE

-172 SGATVVVELIAW
+172 SGATVVVELTAW

-210 SVMATFDLPKEFPKD
+210 SVMATFNLPKEFPKD
-225 VQEEAQKISFTVSEE
+225 VQEEARKISFTVTDD
-240 ADRLDLRHQEMIT
+240 ANRLDLRHQEMIT

-298 AYRRGTSV
+298 AYHRGTSV

-337 CIMEVSPQGKVVS
+337 CIMEVSPQGKVLRYS
-350 YTITPSIIHI
+350 IKPSIIHI

-399 MKMRQQAGAI
+399 IKMRQQAGAI

-421 ATGIPQRIVRKD
+421 GTGIPQRIIRKD

-496 EPKHIEELLQSVS
+496 EPKHIEELLQSIS

-550 PIRRYSDLMI
+550 PIRRYPDLMI
-560 HRLLRYVLGG
+560 HRLLRYVLEN
-570 KPKRLAPIAD
+570 KPKRMASIAD
-580 EAYLTRSASHCSERE
+580 EAYLTHRATHCSERE

-612 YMAQYVGEN
+612 YMAQYVGES

-630 AFGLFVELDNGV
+630 AFGLFIELDNGV
-642 DGLVP
+642 DGLAP

-667 RRTGKE
+667 RRSGKE
-673 YRLGTPVT
+673 YHLGTPVT
-681 VTLIKADTELRQIDF
+681 VTLIKADIELRQIDF

-704 DGYLRRAEA
+704 GGYLRRGQE
-713 RQQPLPTKGSRKSYK
+713 RKQSLSKPQRKNRSPY
-728 QKKKA
+728 KKKKEEK
-733 RIETREQDKK
+733 RNNRDRQTHDIIETTGTTK
-743 RSSVEDVVS
+743 
-752 QETAFAVETMLR
+752 AVEQMLR
-764 KLDSKPKKAFYETIS
+764 KLDTKKKTAFYETIH
-779 KRSAHSK
+779 K
-786 RDKSK
+786 KSHRKQGK
-791 KKRKR
+791 KQRKR

>member
-1 MRDEI
+1 MREEI
-6 LQFFREIWPESYHI
+6 LGFFRDIWPESYHI

-25 ILGYKGEEIQRY
+25 ILGYKDEEIQAY
-37 FSILHALEEEGCI
+37 FSMLHKLEEEGCI
-50 RIKDGEYGC
+50 RIKDGEYGT
-59 YQKTEDLRLL
+59 YQKTEDPHLI
-69 GIYKASKKGFGFVIP
+69 GIYKASKKGFGFVMP
-84 AEGNLPD
+84 SEGNLPD

-103 HDDEVEYIIKRKGT
+103 HDDEVEYSIKRKGT
-117 SDRKAEGLIRR
+117 NERNPEGIIRR
-128 VVTRHTNR
+128 VVTRNTTR
-136 VVGIFERLK
+136 VVGIFERLTK
-145 TSGFVTP
+145 SGFVTP
-152 HNERLGADIYIPLE
+152 HNERLGDDIYIPLE

-172 SGATVVVELIAW
+172 SGATVVVEITAW

-210 SVMATFDLPKEFPKD
+210 SVMATFNLPKEFPKD
-225 VQEEAQKISFTVSEE
+225 VQEEARKISFTVTDD

-337 CIMEVSPQGKVVS
+337 CIMEISPQGKVLRYS
-350 YTITPSIIHI
+350 IKPSIIHI

-383 PLMDMVRTLE
+383 PLMAMVRTLE

-461 TSIYRIHE
+461 TSVYRIHE
-469 DPKDTKLE
+469 EPKDTKLE

-482 LHHSGY
+482 LHHAGY
-488 PVKLPSKV
+488 PVKLPTKV
-496 EPKHIEELLQSVS
+496 EPKHIEELLQSVA

-531 SEHIGHF
+531 SENMGHF

-550 PIRRYSDLMI
+550 PIRRYPDLMI
-560 HRLLRYVLGG
+560 HRLLRYVLEG

-580 EAYLTRSASHCSERE
+580 ESYLTHSASHCSERE

-612 YMAQYVGEN
+612 YMAQYVGES

-630 AFGLFVELDNGV
+630 AFGLFIELNNGV

-667 RRTGKE
+667 RRSGKE
-673 YRLGTPVT
+673 YHLGTPVT
-681 VTLIKADTELRQIDF
+681 VTLIKADIELRQIDF

-704 DGYLRRAEA
+704 DRYLRRGQGREESLSKPK
-713 RQQPLPTKGSRKSYK
+713 RGNRKSYK
-728 QKKKA
+728 KQKEEKRKS
-733 RIETREQDKK
+733 RDRQTHDIIETTGTTK
-743 RSSVEDVVS
+743 
-752 QETAFAVETMLR
+752 AVEQMLR
-764 KLDSKPKKAFYETIS
+764 KLDTKKKTAFYETIH
-779 KRSAHSK
+779 K
-786 RDKSK
+786 KSHRKQGK
-791 KKRKR
+791 KQRKR